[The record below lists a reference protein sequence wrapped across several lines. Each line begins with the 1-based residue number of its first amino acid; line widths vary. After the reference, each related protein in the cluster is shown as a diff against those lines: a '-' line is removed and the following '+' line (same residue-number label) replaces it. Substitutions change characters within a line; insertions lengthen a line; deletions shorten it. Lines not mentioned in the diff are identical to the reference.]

1 MPLRTRASKPAK
13 GLKENMGIV
22 EKTKNMTAGKVT
34 KPVRKALADKTN
46 SASDDN
52 ASVEI
57 PKKVTKEVIEIG
69 KENNERPRRD
79 RRLPNR
85 FVENSVLNNLSY
97 SKEAHTSEST
107 IHKTHTLTKS
117 VESVNSS
124 IKTPQKPVETS
135 LVANR
140 PRRICRLPSKFED
153 HSISPNKFIPVQP
166 VHASTPKLQKTGPK
180 PSNNIKKRNVHS
192 SEQRN
197 ISKKKV
203 DKTFKTL
210 DSIENKSQNTLQPGK
225 PKTVFNKGVSVKKTS
240 KPFVIN
246 NPATQGR
253 TLRGR
258 KVGVTNSSLKTKE
271 NTTKRKKSPEGS
283 GHNSTKTLGAKK
295 ASPVY
300 SFRVLEDKNLSK
312 ESRNP
317 DIYEFTYD
325 PKDEPPPQKK
335 KKRKVVKKKPSKPRT
350 VVFKN
355 NYDRNLL
362 KTLTALKTAIAKK
375 PVEIQKKPSTELNP
389 DIMINNQRTIEIST
403 NANTQSVTNTV
414 ITKPTTSST
423 IEDPKFPERNK
434 SVQIEDIAADFEISL
449 DHQDLNYSPV
459 NSPDPNRP
467 NTPVGQIQPLTPHTS
482 PRHNNDPLNLRG
494 NLSFFDDE
502 PVASSS
508 VNLSVRH
515 PQASPWRIEFES
527 LPIKWHTNSYV
538 KPNMTPAVEC
548 SFVNFEDS
556 KKKHVYTNMVPQSNE
571 LLPQIVEKNTSNL
584 VQSSIMSFIRE
595 VVDKSATKKQR
606 PRSVTPTAC
615 IFSKAADTNKEIDNV
630 TKQIRQVITPK
641 KNMTDK
647 ATSKNAPNISKKQQN
662 SGTITRQNS
671 RENLKRK
678 NDCDLIEI
686 PAKTPRKGNDIYF
699 GFDDSEVD
707 QENVSPSKNI
717 DAQNVRALRPRA
729 RAVLKEINV
738 QGPTRAL
745 LPLAVKSKDSER
757 VNRLYEEMKSATVAP
772 VFPDRDALQTE
783 PIVETTDIDLSDS
796 GDSQSVHLFEDI
808 EFAHHLNVS
817 ISNHF

>member
-1 MPLRTRASKPAK
+1 MPLRTRAGKPAK

-22 EKTKNMTAGKVT
+22 EKTKNMTVGKVT

-46 SASDDN
+46 SGSDDN

-57 PKKVTKEVIEIG
+57 PKKATKEVTEMG

-79 RRLPNR
+79 RRLPYR
-85 FVENSVLNNLSY
+85 FVENNVLNNLSN

-107 IHKTHTLTKS
+107 IHKTHTLSKS

-124 IKTPQKPVETS
+124 TASPIKTPQKPAETS
-135 LVANR
+135 LMANR
-140 PRRICRLPSKFED
+140 PRRICRLPSKLED

-197 ISKKKV
+197 ISHKKV
-203 DKTFKTL
+203 DK
-210 DSIENKSQNTLQPGK
+210 NTLQPGK
-225 PKTVFNKGVSVKKTS
+225 PKTVFKKDVSVTKTS
-240 KPFVIN
+240 KPSIIN
-246 NPATQGR
+246 NPTTQGR

-258 KVGVTNSSLKTKE
+258 RVGVTNSSLNAKE

-283 GHNSTKTLGAKK
+283 GNDSTKTLSAKK
-295 ASPVY
+295 ASPVF
-300 SFRVLEDKNLSK
+300 SFRVLEGKNLSK
-312 ESRNP
+312 KSRNP

-335 KKRKVVKKKPSKPRT
+335 KKRRVVKKKPSKPRT

-355 NYDRNLL
+355 NYDRNLS

-375 PVEIQKKPSTELNP
+375 PIEIQKKPSTDLNP
-389 DIMINNQRTIEIST
+389 NIMTNNERAIEIST

-414 ITKPTTSST
+414 ITKPTTSTT
-423 IEDPKFPERNK
+423 IEAPKFPETNK
-434 SVQIEDIAADFEISL
+434 SVQIEDIPADFEISL
-449 DHQDLNYSPV
+449 DHEDLNYSPV

-467 NTPVGQIQPLTPHTS
+467 NTPVVQIQPPTLHTS
-482 PRHNNDPLNLRG
+482 PRHNNDPSNLRD

-508 VNLSVRH
+508 VNMSVRH

-571 LLPQIVEKNTSNL
+571 SLPQIVEKHSSNL
-584 VQSSIMSFIRE
+584 VQSSIISFIKE

-615 IFSKAADTNKEIDNV
+615 IFSKAADSNIKIDNV

-641 KNMTDK
+641 KNTTDK
-647 ATSKNAPNISKKQQN
+647 ATSKNAPNISKN
-662 SGTITRQNS
+662 TEHSGPLTKLNS
-671 RENLKRK
+671 RDNLKRR
-678 NDCDLIEI
+678 NECDLIEI
-686 PAKTPRKGNDIYF
+686 PAKTSKKGNDIYF

-707 QENVSPSKNI
+707 QENVSPSKTI
-717 DAQNVRALRPRA
+717 DAQKVRALRPRA

-738 QGPTRAL
+738 QGPTRAV

-757 VNRLYEEMKSATVAP
+757 VNRLYEEMKSATEAP
-772 VFPDRDALQTE
+772 VFPDKDALQTE
-783 PIVETTDIDLSDS
+783 PVVETTDIDLTDT

-817 ISNHF
+817 ICKLF